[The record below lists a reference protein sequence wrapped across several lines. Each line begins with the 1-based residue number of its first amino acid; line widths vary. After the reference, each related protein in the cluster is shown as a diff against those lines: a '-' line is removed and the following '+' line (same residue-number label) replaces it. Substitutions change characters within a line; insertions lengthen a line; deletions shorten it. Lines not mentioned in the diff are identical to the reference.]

1 MRRSIIFAF
10 VMLLTGATALPASAQ
25 VILEMSQIT
34 CQQYMASDP
43 ERRAMIA
50 AWMSGY
56 FSASKNLNLL
66 DFQYVEYNKKVVGAY
81 CKKHKKDTLMSAI
94 MKKAR

>member
-1 MRRSIIFAF
+1 MRRPFIFAF
-10 VMLLTGATALPASAQ
+10 IALVASAAAMPAKAQ

-34 CQQYMASDP
+34 CGQYLASDL
-43 ERRAMIA
+43 ERRALVA

-56 FSASKNLNLL
+56 FSASKNLSTL

-81 CKKHKKDTLMSAI
+81 CRKHKREKLMSVIA
-94 MKKAR
+94 MKAR